1 MPLANSY
8 IRPEQTDQ
16 PDPVFPLHARVCE
29 RCFLVQLDH
38 IVDAQAIFSDY
49 AYFSSFS
56 SGWLEHA
63 KRFAEEMI
71 QVLKL
76 GKHDFVVEVASNDG
90 YLLKNFVAADIG
102 CLGVEPANNVAA
114 TARSAGV
121 PTEIAF
127 FGLTVARDIVAKRGH
142 ASLVIANNVLAHV
155 PDVND
160 FVAGLAYLAGS
171 SGLISVEVPHLLQLV
186 QRTEFDT
193 IYHEHYA
200 YWSLHAM
207 AAVFEAHGLK
217 IVDVKELPTHGGS
230 LRVFARRSG
239 TRASRNVAALTAA
252 EVQAGIADPR
262 FYERFGP
269 RVERV
274 IAAFREYLDKVHTT
288 GRRIAAYGAAAKG
301 NTFLNA
307 GKVTARDIIFVAD
320 RNPHKQGHLL
330 PGSRI
335 PIVAPEIVLDRKPDD
350 LIILPWNMAEE
361 IVREMAAI
369 RRWGGRFVIGVP
381 KLHFLEPRDE
391 VQAHPH

>member
-56 SGWLEHA
+56 LGWLEHA

-76 GKHDFVVEVASNDG
+76 GEHDFVVEVASNDG

-102 CLGVEPANNVAA
+102 CLGIEPANNVAA

-171 SGLISVEVPHLLQLV
+171 SGLISIEVPHLLQLV

-230 LRVFARRSG
+230 LRVFARCSGIRS
-239 TRASRNVAALTAA
+239 SRNVATLTAT

-274 IAAFREYLDKVHTT
+274 IAAFREYLGKVHTT

-307 GKVTARDIIFVAD
+307 GKVTAGDIMFVAD

-369 RRWGGRFVIGVP
+369 QRWSGRFVIAVP
-381 KLHFLEPRDE
+381 NLRFLEPRDE

>member
-16 PDPVFPLHARVCE
+16 PDLVFPLHARVCE

-38 IVDAQAIFSDY
+38 IVNAQAIFSDY

-56 SGWLEHA
+56 SDWLEHA
-63 KRFAEEMI
+63 KRFAKEMI

-76 GKHDFVVEVASNDG
+76 GKGDFVVEVASNDG
-90 YLLKNFVAADIG
+90 YLLKNFVAANIG
-102 CLGVEPANNVAA
+102 CLGIEPANNVAA
-114 TARSAGV
+114 TARAAGV
-121 PTEIAF
+121 PTEITF
-127 FGLTVARDIVAKRGH
+127 FGLAVAQDIVAQRGH

-160 FVAGLAYLAGS
+160 FVAGLAYLAGA
-171 SGLISVEVPHLLQLV
+171 SGLISIEVPHLLQLI

-207 AAVFEAHGLK
+207 AAVFEAHALN
-217 IVDVKELPTHGGS
+217 IADVKELPTHGGS
-230 LRVFARRSG
+230 LRVFARRSD
-239 TRASRNVAALTAA
+239 TKPSRNVAALRAA
-252 EVQAGIADPR
+252 EAQAGIADPR

-269 RVERV
+269 QVERV
-274 IAAFREYLDKVHTT
+274 IAAFREYLGEAHTT
-288 GRRIAAYGAAAKG
+288 GRRVAAYGAAAKG

-307 GKVTARDIIFVAD
+307 GKVTAGDIMFVAD

-335 PIVAPEIVLDRKPDD
+335 PIVAPEVVLDRKPDD
-350 LIILPWNMAEE
+350 LIILPWNVADE

-369 RRWGGRFVIGVP
+369 RQWGGRFVIGVP
-381 KLHFLEPRDE
+381 KLHFLVPADE
-391 VQAHPH
+391 VQAHAH

>member
-8 IRPEQTDQ
+8 IRLEQTDQ

-63 KRFAEEMI
+63 KRFAKEMI

-76 GKHDFVVEVASNDG
+76 GKDDFVVEVASNDG

-102 CLGVEPANNVAA
+102 CLGIEPANNVAA
-114 TARSAGV
+114 TARAAGV
-121 PTEIAF
+121 PTEITF
-127 FGLTVARDIVAKRGH
+127 FGLAVARDIVAQRGH

-171 SGLISVEVPHLLQLV
+171 SGLISIEVPHLLQLV

-207 AAVFEAHGLK
+207 AAVFEAHGLN
-217 IVDVKELPTHGGS
+217 IVDVKELATHGGS
-230 LRVFARRSG
+230 LRVFARRSD
-239 TRASRNVAALTAA
+239 TRPSCNVTALRAGEA
-252 EVQAGIADPR
+252 QVGIADPR

-269 RVERV
+269 QVERV
-274 IAAFREYLDKVHTT
+274 IAAFREYLGQADTR

-301 NTFLNA
+301 NTLLNA
-307 GKVTARDIIFVAD
+307 SKVTARDIMFVAD

-335 PIVAPEIVLDRKPDD
+335 PIVAPEVVLDRKPDD
-350 LIILPWNMAEE
+350 LIILPWNVADE

-369 RRWGGRFVIGVP
+369 RQWGGRFVISVP
-381 KLHFLEPRDE
+381 KLHFFGTWE
-391 VQAHPH
+391 

>member
-1 MPLANSY
+1 
-8 IRPEQTDQ
+8 
-16 PDPVFPLHARVCE
+16 
-29 RCFLVQLDH
+29 
-38 IVDAQAIFSDY
+38 
-49 AYFSSFS
+49 
-56 SGWLEHA
+56 
-63 KRFAEEMI
+63 
-71 QVLKL
+71 
-76 GKHDFVVEVASNDG
+76 
-90 YLLKNFVAADIG
+90 DIG
-102 CLGVEPANNVAA
+102 CLGIEPANNVAA

-127 FGLTVARDIVAKRGH
+127 FGLTVARDIVTKRGH

-171 SGLISVEVPHLLQLV
+171 SGLISIEVPHLLQLV

-230 LRVFARRSG
+230 LRVFARGSG
-239 TRASRNVAALTAA
+239 TRASHNVAVLTAA

-262 FYERFGP
+262 LYERFGP

-274 IAAFREYLDKVHTT
+274 IATFREYLGKVHTT

-307 GKVTARDIIFVAD
+307 GKVTAGEIMFVAD

-335 PIVAPEIVLDRKPDD
+335 PIVAPEVVLDRKPDD

-361 IVREMAAI
+361 IVR
-369 RRWGGRFVIGVP
+369 
-381 KLHFLEPRDE
+381 
-391 VQAHPH
+391 